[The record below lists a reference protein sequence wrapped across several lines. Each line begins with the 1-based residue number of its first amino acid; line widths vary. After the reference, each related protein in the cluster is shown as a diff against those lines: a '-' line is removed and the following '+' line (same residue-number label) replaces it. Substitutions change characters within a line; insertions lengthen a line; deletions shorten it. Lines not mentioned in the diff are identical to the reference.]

1 MSIQTTQ
8 IKLLASALG
17 LNRADIAEI
26 IALGGVTV
34 SKSRVDSWLRS
45 SSATKNATGNSD
57 LQGQRINRAGTI
69 KPEEFHAFCV
79 GLNILW
85 GKVKQALFGALVC
98 LWRETTSFIFL
109 SFKTVFPFIRSALR
123 GCV

>member
-45 SSATKNATGNSD
+45 SSATKNASGNSD
-57 LQGQRINRAGTI
+57 LYGQRINRTGTI

-79 GLNILW
+79 GLKPWLDR
-85 GKVKQALFGALVC
+85 VSPT
-98 LWRETTSFIFL
+98 E
-109 SFKTVFPFIRSALR
+109 
-123 GCV
+123 